1 MSKNMKIIISQS
13 LINLAQSKTF
23 DKITV
28 KDIVDDCNISR
39 QTFYYHF
46 KDIMDVIEWSFIQE
60 YNRVLIEISILDT
73 NKEKLKVFIRF
84 ALSNNDAI
92 NKLMS
97 SSKKEELEKLIIQ
110 TIKSFLIEL
119 IKQNNESVLID
130 IVDIDTKITF
140 ATYDVAGV
148 LFEKHNKDF
157 NIDNLNNKIVNLLKS
172 VLNIR

>member
-1 MSKNMKIIISQS
+1 
-13 LINLAQSKTF
+13 
-23 DKITV
+23 
-28 KDIVDDCNISR
+28 
-39 QTFYYHF
+39 
-46 KDIMDVIEWSFIQE
+46 
-60 YNRVLIEISILDT
+60 
-73 NKEKLKVFIRF
+73 
-84 ALSNNDAI
+84 
-92 NKLMS
+92 MS

-140 ATYDVAGV
+140 ATYGVAGV

>member
-60 YNRVLIEISILDT
+60 YNRVLIEI
-73 NKEKLKVFIRF
+73 
-84 ALSNNDAI
+84 
-92 NKLMS
+92 
-97 SSKKEELEKLIIQ
+97 
-110 TIKSFLIEL
+110 
-119 IKQNNESVLID
+119 
-130 IVDIDTKITF
+130 
-140 ATYDVAGV
+140 
-148 LFEKHNKDF
+148 
-157 NIDNLNNKIVNLLKS
+157 
-172 VLNIR
+172 